1 MDKKNLADI
10 KGKILNMSRQVSVPV
25 IAAAMASAATYFVCD
40 SIRNE
45 EMEALQDKIAELE
58 ATAKEAKVTQ
68 RISEQMEDI
77 AFQQKSI
84 SDKQREAAENQKK
97 IADIERGKAE
107 IERGLAQA
115 AERKALASAEE
126 AEQMRRLADEQR
138 EEAVRNMKAAELARA
153 QTDTL
158 YYLSL
163 GSTLAQSAMSFGNNV
178 SNLSRLLAYSSWYY
192 TTQYGGDEYDEA
204 VFKAILFSSGNIERI
219 NSVLKGNVRALRVV
233 DIDKG
238 RCALGVTDIG
248 ELFCFNTK
256 SIRRLFTA
264 GNFNFRDMDV
274 ADNEVFVTITSD
286 GIVNTFGYE
295 SMAKNM
301 PKERLKVQL
310 HGSSQWRKIRKLKNH
325 DAFIAISDTKVIW
338 LDAKTL
344 DVIAEQPIKGD
355 PTTIGFENDIIHI
368 FGKDN
373 THYISDKPGIIAQLP
388 LSNIDMRI
396 TAYHYIESYNYHV
409 IGTENGDIHIIDNEG
424 NITATLT
431 GHEGGITA
439 LGDTQ
444 NFIVSTGYDRRLRY
458 WDISNGKSIIANFT
472 VAFDKWPLTFVIDQE
487 EAMIWIGNSDG
498 HVNRYCINPTM
509 NAQSTQALITKDFTK
524 AEWDRYIGPLVP
536 YRSFMKQPDTS
547 KEGGKE

>member
-25 IAAAMASAATYFVCD
+25 IAAAMASATTYFVCD

-126 AEQMRRLADEQR
+126 AEQMRLLADQQK
-138 EEAVRNMKAAELARA
+138 EEAVRNMKAAEYARA

-178 SNLSRLLAYSSWYY
+178 SDLSRLLAYSSWYY
-192 TTQYGGDEYDEA
+192 TTAYGGNEYDESI
-204 VFKAILFSSGNIERI
+204 FKAVLFSSGNLERI
-219 NSVLKGNVRALRVV
+219 NSLLKGNVRAIRMV
-233 DIDKG
+233 DINGG
-238 RCALGVTDIG
+238 RWAIGVSDIG
-248 ELFCFNTK
+248 EIFCYNSKREHRF
-256 SIRRLFTA
+256 FTT
-264 GNFNFRDMDV
+264 GNINFRDMDII
-274 ADNEVFVTITSD
+274 DGEGFITITYD
-286 GIVNTFGYE
+286 GQINTFGYA
-295 SMAKNM
+295 SMDTTM
-301 PKERLKVQL
+301 PEERLATEL
-310 HGSSQWRKIRKLKNH
+310 PGTQWRKIRKLKNQ
-325 DAFIAISDTKVIW
+325 DAVIALSDTKVVW
-338 LDAKTL
+338 LDTKTL
-344 DVIAEQPIKGD
+344 SVIAEQPIEGD
-355 PTTIGFENDIIHI
+355 PTTIGFENDIVHI

-373 THYISDKPGIIAQLP
+373 THYISDKPGILARLP
-388 LSNIDMRI
+388 LSKVDMRV
-396 TAYHYIESYNYHV
+396 TAYHYVENYGYHV
-409 IGTENGDIHIIDNEG
+409 IGTEDGSIYMINNNGE
-424 NITATLT
+424 ITNTLT
-431 GHEGGITA
+431 GHDGAITS
-439 LGDTQ
+439 LGDTR
-444 NFIVSTGYDRRLRY
+444 NFLVSTGYDRRLRY
-458 WDISNGKSIIANFT
+458 WDISDSKSILANFT
-472 VAFDKWPLTFVIDQE
+472 VGFDKWPLTFVVDKKE
-487 EAMIWIGNSDG
+487 SMIWVGNADG
-498 HVNRYCINPTM
+498 HVNRYCIDPTL

>member
-84 SDKQREAAENQKK
+84 SDKQREAAEEQKK

-126 AEQMRRLADEQR
+126 AEQMRRLADEQK
-138 EEAVRNMKAAELARA
+138 EEAVRNMKAAEYARA

-163 GSTLAQSAMSFGNNV
+163 GSTLAQSALSFGNNV
-178 SNLSRLLAYSSWYY
+178 SDLSRLLAYSSWYY
-192 TTQYGGDEYDEA
+192 TTAYGGNEYDESI
-204 VFKAILFSSGNIERI
+204 FKAVLFSSGNLERI
-219 NSVLKGNVRALRVV
+219 NSLLKGNVRAIRMV
-233 DIDKG
+233 DINGG
-238 RCALGVTDIG
+238 RWAIGVSDIG
-248 ELFCFNTK
+248 EIFCYNSKREHRF
-256 SIRRLFTA
+256 FTT
-264 GNFNFRDMDV
+264 GNINFRDMDII
-274 ADNEVFVTITSD
+274 DGEGFITITYD
-286 GIVNTFGYE
+286 GQINTFGYA
-295 SMAKNM
+295 SMDTTM
-301 PKERLKVQL
+301 PEERLATEL
-310 HGSSQWRKIRKLKNH
+310 PGTQWRKIRKLKNQ
-325 DAFIAISDTKVIW
+325 DAVIALSDTKVVW
-338 LDAKTL
+338 LDTKTL
-344 DVIAEQPIKGD
+344 SVIAEQPIEGD
-355 PTTIGFENDIIHI
+355 PTTIGFENDIVHI

-373 THYISDKPGIIAQLP
+373 THYISDKPGILARLP
-388 LSNIDMRI
+388 LSKVDMRV
-396 TAYHYIESYNYHV
+396 TAYHYVENYGYHV
-409 IGTENGDIHIIDNEG
+409 IGTEDGSIYMINNNGE
-424 NITATLT
+424 ITNTLT
-431 GHEGGITA
+431 GHDGAITS
-439 LGDTQ
+439 LGDTR
-444 NFIVSTGYDRRLRY
+444 NFLVSTGYDRRLRY
-458 WDISNGKSIIANFT
+458 WDISDSKSILANFT
-472 VAFDKWPLTFVIDQE
+472 VGFDKWPLTFVVDKKE
-487 EAMIWIGNSDG
+487 SMIWVGNADG

>member
-97 IADIERGKAE
+97 IADMERGKAE

-126 AEQMRRLADEQR
+126 AEQMRLLADQQK
-138 EEAVRNMKAAELARA
+138 EEAVRNMKAAEYARA

-178 SNLSRLLAYSSWYY
+178 SDLSRLLAYSSWYY
-192 TTQYGGDEYDEA
+192 TTAYGGNEYDESI
-204 VFKAILFSSGNIERI
+204 FKAVLFSSGNLERI
-219 NSVLKGNVRALRVV
+219 NSLLKGNVRAIRMV
-233 DIDKG
+233 DINGG
-238 RCALGVTDIG
+238 RWAIGVSDIG
-248 ELFCFNTK
+248 EIFCYNSKREHRF
-256 SIRRLFTA
+256 FTT
-264 GNFNFRDMDV
+264 GNINFRDMDII
-274 ADNEVFVTITSD
+274 DGEGFITITYD
-286 GIVNTFGYE
+286 GQINTFGYA
-295 SMAKNM
+295 SMDTTM
-301 PKERLKVQL
+301 PEERLATEL
-310 HGSSQWRKIRKLKNH
+310 PGTQWRKIRKLKNQ
-325 DAFIAISDTKVIW
+325 DAVIALSDTKVVW
-338 LDAKTL
+338 LDTKTL
-344 DVIAEQPIKGD
+344 SVIAEQPIEGD
-355 PTTIGFENDIIHI
+355 PTTIGFENDIVHI

-373 THYISDKPGIIAQLP
+373 THYISDKPGILARLP
-388 LSNIDMRI
+388 LSKVDMRV
-396 TAYHYIESYNYHV
+396 TAYHYVENYGYHV
-409 IGTENGDIHIIDNEG
+409 IGTEDGSIYMINNNGE
-424 NITATLT
+424 ITNTLT
-431 GHEGGITA
+431 GHDGAITS
-439 LGDTQ
+439 LGDTR
-444 NFIVSTGYDRRLRY
+444 NFLVSTGYDRRLRY
-458 WDISNGKSIIANFT
+458 WDISDSKSILANFT
-472 VAFDKWPLTFVIDQE
+472 VGFDKWPLTFVVDKKE
-487 EAMIWIGNSDG
+487 SMIWVGNADG